1 MKTMLLDFVYNKF
14 CLVNNVYRCSH
25 LLPCEPLYT
34 FTMAAV
40 IMFSKHEFR
49 KPILDEEFLENERFY
64 LATMY

>member
-1 MKTMLLDFVYNKF
+1 METILLDFVYNKF
-14 CLVNNVYRCSH
+14 CLVNNIYRCSH

-49 KPILDEEFLENERFY
+49 IPIPDEGFLENERFY
-64 LATMY
+64 LAIIY